1 MVMWGE
7 GQRSSYYVCSLEKK
21 YAFKWC
27 SIISCWASLPL
38 VDDWLLS
45 FGGGA
50 IKYGLAQLPQ
60 SAGKLLTKLHGEPD
74 SLSFKYIAKCCTK
87 SVLEIIILPSS
98 ILLNLCISFV
108 SFCGVFMFLVTY
120 GGAAEFQPLR
130 CRTLLNSGTLTCLSK
145 PRRETGI
152 FMEQFLWLVLDI
164 CVRMRWFS
172 CEKQSFL
179 STKTTKKD

>member
-1 MVMWGE
+1 MVMWEE
-7 GQRSSYYVCSLEKK
+7 GQRSSYQVCSLEKK

-50 IKYGLAQLPQ
+50 INYGLAQLPQ
-60 SAGKLLTKLHGEPD
+60 RALVGFSLLHGEPET
-74 SLSFKYIAKCCTK
+74 LSFKYIAKCL
-87 SVLEIIILPSS
+87 SVFEMVILLSS

-120 GGAAEFQPLR
+120 GGAAEFQPLQ
-130 CRTLLNSGTLTCLSK
+130 CRSLLKSGTLNSLGK
-145 PRRETGI
+145 PGRETVI
-152 FMEQFLWLVLDI
+152 SMEQFLWPVLDI
-164 CVRMRWFS
+164 CIRMRWFS

-179 STKTTKKD
+179 STKTTKKH